1 MDIRD
6 KMAYSASD
14 ISKAVS
20 LAIIFAFTVVGNTL
34 VALVLIKFR
43 RHLLR
48 NRPTYQF
55 ILNIVLSDLV
65 VGLLTMPF
73 EFVRELL
80 DEWIFGTTAC
90 KIIDFLEI
98 AVFGTAVLTH
108 SLVAYD
114 RYCSL
119 ARPYLPKMEA
129 NLVKKMIILSW
140 IVPAFVASPY
150 LYMFEV
156 QEIGSKIICTPN
168 AIPIQWLDKLYEA
181 VEFAA
186 VLLIPFLIL
195 CWCYFHV
202 TRIMWGKTPL
212 VAADNLVAAQHS
224 VVFQNRKRVTRTAG
238 LVAIAFTVC
247 WLPTFIMSFVR
258 IVSGTERVHRGE
270 LLHEVAMFGTFIN
283 EAVNPIIYCAFD
295 RNIKAR
301 AKLRVICTHSA
312 DSSGLSNNADQTHNT
327 AIEHGQD
334 QMSFRNLELTLTTSR
349 LS

>member
-1 MDIRD
+1 
-6 KMAYSASD
+6 MAYSASD

-43 RHLLR
+43 RHLFR

-119 ARPYLPKMEA
+119 TTNIEDY
-129 NLVKKMIILSW
+129 N
-140 IVPAFVASPY
+140 
-150 LYMFEV
+150 
-156 QEIGSKIICTPN
+156 GSCRTG
-168 AIPIQWLDKLYEA
+168 KLYGCLLK
-181 VEFAA
+181 VLCMYILFA
-186 VLLIPFLIL
+186 
-195 CWCYFHV
+195 
-202 TRIMWGKTPL
+202 
-212 VAADNLVAAQHS
+212 
-224 VVFQNRKRVTRTAG
+224 
-238 LVAIAFTVC
+238 
-247 WLPTFIMSFVR
+247 
-258 IVSGTERVHRGE
+258 
-270 LLHEVAMFGTFIN
+270 
-283 EAVNPIIYCAFD
+283 
-295 RNIKAR
+295 
-301 AKLRVICTHSA
+301 
-312 DSSGLSNNADQTHNT
+312 
-327 AIEHGQD
+327 
-334 QMSFRNLELTLTTSR
+334 
-349 LS
+349 